1 MYICIC
7 NPFTDKDVTKHLSLH
22 NKKTTPAQVY
32 KACTGGEK
40 VNCGNCTCMLKDMV
54 DHHNNALTIQE
65 LQGEMQKSALPEK
78 ETV

>member
-7 NPFTDKDVTKHLSLH
+7 NPFTDKDVQKHLSACGQ
-22 NKKTTPAQVY
+22 KTTPGRVY
-32 KACTGGEK
+32 SACSGGEK

-54 DHHNNALTIQE
+54 DHHNNTLTIQE
-65 LQGEMQKSALPEK
+65 ISGEMIKTALPEK